1 MERTCPN
8 CSTLPTRVCFSGF
21 GQYSTELTGVLELS
35 SRPDLIRQLV
45 PTHAE
50 EELRS
55 KGIDVNDFK
64 PIPPEQLRVTL
75 DVSQFRPDE

>member
-1 MERTCPN
+1 M
-8 CSTLPTRVCFSGF
+8 RVSFFLVLVNG
-21 GQYSTELTGVLELS
+21 STELTDDLELS

-45 PTHAE
+45 PAHAE

-55 KGIDVNDFK
+55 RGIDVNDFK

-75 DVSQFRPDE
+75 DVSHFKSDE